1 VDARLATLRYLR
13 ELVLGARGNLAT
25 LRPYRVARE
34 LSPGGERAAAAALA
48 AFFRELVRCGYIV
61 AVKRT
66 ARGRLY
72 GLRRGSWLW
81 RALLEREPREV
92 LEELEA
98 ECKKEGRG

>member
-1 VDARLATLRYLR
+1 
-13 ELVLGARGNLAT
+13 VLGARGNLVT
-25 LRPYRVARE
+25 FRPSRVARE
-34 LSPGGERAAAAALA
+34 LPLGSERAAAAALA

-61 AVKRT
+61 AVKRSS
-66 ARGRLY
+66 RGWLY

-81 RALLEREPREV
+81 RMLLEREPREV